1 MRYKNTSNAM
11 IRIFVNG
18 KVRELGAQCSFE
30 APPNED
36 WGNGHHIPAC
46 VVEVSKPKATTLATT
61 VQETR
66 KATTTTTTPAAT
78 VQETRKATTTT
89 PTPYKR
95 KARKSRTIKQTTHK
109 E

>member
-46 VVEVSKPKATTLATT
+46 VVEVSKPKATTPAT
-61 VQETR
+61 
-66 KATTTTTTPAAT
+66 T